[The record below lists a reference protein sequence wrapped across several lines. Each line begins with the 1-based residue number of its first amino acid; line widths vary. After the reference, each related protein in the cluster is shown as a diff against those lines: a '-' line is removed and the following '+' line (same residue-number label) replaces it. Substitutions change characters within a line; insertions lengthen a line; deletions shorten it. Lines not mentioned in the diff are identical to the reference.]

1 MSSPFLTFKEA
12 AKVIF
17 QLTKLYPRSTATN
30 IRSLVVDLIEKLANI
45 LLKQL
50 ANFGYIGMIGR
61 ADIDALTGVDA
72 WAEYGDPGP

>member
-1 MSSPFLTFKEA
+1 MPSPFLTFKEA

-30 IRSLVVDLIEKLANI
+30 IRSLVVNI